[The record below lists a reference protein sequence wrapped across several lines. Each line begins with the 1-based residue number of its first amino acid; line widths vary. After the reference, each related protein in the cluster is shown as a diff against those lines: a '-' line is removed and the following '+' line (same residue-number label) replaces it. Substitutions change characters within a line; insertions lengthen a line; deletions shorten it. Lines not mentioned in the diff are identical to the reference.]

1 MGDAVGAVADLRH
14 YRQGEILMKCSLLL
28 FLSTECIH
36 AQRMENGRIVEQ
48 RDFSDSQ
55 EGRENFSLFLEPFI
69 CPAYLLTDM
78 IEEDFRH
85 EIIPHL
91 IWRSRKALLMRKFE
105 QFYRGTPFHYAT
117 LLQRQD
123 TGRRDDDMLFSAL
136 TNPSLITPWLDILL
150 AQQIP
155 LAGIYSVPQISTPLI
170 KDHPANHL
178 LLISWEKTAGL
189 RQTYFIDH
197 RLHISRLTPVH
208 AELTFQDAVVKE
220 LSRTYQYL
228 KSLSLL
234 PSGQTLD
241 VRLLGNRHDLLEL
254 QLKLPRSTDMRYDFV
269 DLADIAKQLEID
281 HPVTDSDATQIFLY
295 QLAASPP
302 KANYAGPGHT
312 RYFAIWQLQ
321 RALNWAA
328 AALLLGSLLWAVTN
342 VWQSSGEANEAA
354 SLRTQAQHIESEIH
368 GITRNFP
375 NTLAPAS
382 DMKAAVSVMR
392 KLEQS
397 APIPIDVLRP
407 ISAALDR
414 HPRIELGE
422 LAWRMDATE
431 PVAANTQ
438 ADVPAQIVTIKGNL
452 VGFAGDYRAALH
464 YLESFQRDLTA
475 QGYQVTVLS
484 RPLDVSPSGNIDD
497 LREADTNALSFSVRL
512 SRRPPQ

>member
-1 MGDAVGAVADLRH
+1 
-14 YRQGEILMKCSLLL
+14 MKRTLLL
-28 FLSTECIH
+28 FLSAECLH
-36 AQRMENGRIVEQ
+36 AQYMENGKIADQ
-48 RDFSDSQ
+48 RDFTDSQ
-55 EGRENFSLFLEPFI
+55 DGRDNFALFLQPLR

-85 EIIPHL
+85 EVIPHL
-91 IWRSRKALLMRKFE
+91 IWRSRTALLMRKFE

-155 LAGIYSVPQISTPLI
+155 LAGIYSIPQISTPLV

-189 RQTYFIDH
+189 RQTYFINH

-241 VRLLGNRHDLLEL
+241 VRLLGNRHDLVEL
-254 QLKLPRSTDMRYDFV
+254 QQHLPKSADMRYDFV
-269 DLADIAKQLEID
+269 DLADIAKQLGIV
-281 HPVTDSDATQIFLY
+281 HPIADSDATQIFLY

-302 KANYAGPGHT
+302 KANYAGSEHT
-312 RYFAIWQLQ
+312 HYFTIWQLQ
-321 RALNWAA
+321 RMLNWVG
-328 AALLLGSLLWAVTN
+328 AALLLGSLLWAGAN
-342 VWQSSGEANEAA
+342 IWQSSGEANEAD
-354 SLRTQAQHIESEIH
+354 SLRAQAQRIEGEIRQ
-368 GITRNFP
+368 ITRDFP
-375 NTLAPAS
+375 STLAPAS

-392 KLEQS
+392 KLDQS

-407 ISAALDR
+407 LSATLDR

-422 LAWRMDATE
+422 LSWRMDAAE
-431 PVAANTQ
+431 PVAANTR
-438 ADVPAQIVTIKGNL
+438 ADVPAQVIAIKGNL
-452 VGFAGDYRAALH
+452 VGFAGDYRAALL
-464 YLESFQRDLTA
+464 YLESFQRDLIA
-475 QGYQVTVLS
+475 QGYQVAILS
-484 RPLDVSPSGNIDD
+484 RPLDVSPGGNIADQ
-497 LREADTNALSFSVRL
+497 REVDTNALAFSVKL
-512 SRRPPQ
+512 SRRPPA